1 MPAPAA
7 SRAIFEKL
15 AADFNFDVKIVD
27 KFLSLG
33 LTDLSDFRFFVHSEN
48 EIEAAFVT
56 GVEGLTNPRVQV
68 ARLRHAW
75 SSCVANDKVDEVK
88 KQQAATKEEDEES
101 PLPAPKLANMKDVFW
116 NRYHLC
122 LTPGEWP
129 SDRLVSKLFKAIDKR
144 QLEVADLWVV
154 KSQLHQKT
162 TSAKRRRLGEN
173 LYLQENEDSAE
184 PEVGNDAPSYF
195 NRMRVYFMAL
205 AIVGASPLPTAPAT
219 PESLGEDS
227 ACDAGQHR
235 CGHLLTQAA
244 SAEVFSTVA
253 FAATTSSAS
262 RASEKRA
269 GRRLRSRHYHQLM
282 SYQLRF

>member
-27 KFLSLG
+27 KFLALG

-56 GVEGLTNPRVQV
+56 GVDGLTNPRVQV

-101 PLPAPKLANMKDVFW
+101 PLPAPKLATMKDVFW

-162 TSAKRRRLGEN
+162 ASAKRRRLGEN
-173 LYLQENEDSAE
+173 LYLQENEESAE
-184 PEVGNDAPSYF
+184 PEVGNDAHLISTGCGYTSW
-195 NRMRVYFMAL
+195 L
-205 AIVGASPLPTAPAT
+205 WPLLGRLPCLLLLRPQ
-219 PESLGEDS
+219 SLWG
-227 ACDAGQHR
+227 R
-235 CGHLLTQAA
+235 
-244 SAEVFSTVA
+244 TVHCMCRYLGI
-253 FAATTSSAS
+253 F
-262 RASEKRA
+262 
-269 GRRLRSRHYHQLM
+269 
-282 SYQLRF
+282 